1 MKATGIN
8 FAQLMARQGLYDRNM
23 TFPTVLGVE
32 AAGDV
37 CEVGKNVKKFKVTF
51 KIFYRKYAKVFH
63 VRV

>member
-37 CEVGKNVKKFKVTF
+37 CEVGKNVKKLNESQIIKRTQEL
-51 KIFYRKYAKVFH
+51 KKERH
-63 VRV
+63 LN